1 VEEDS
6 TIESGATVNEDIIPN
21 VNYTPTTDDKF
32 QNVQDEKDD
41 VADHIIADE
50 KSKQIFRRNKTR
62 MAVMVTI
69 IEMKIL
75 YLL

>member
-1 VEEDS
+1 MEEGS

-21 VNYTPTTDDKF
+21 VNYTPTTDDI

-50 KSKQIFRRNKTR
+50 KSKQILIQKEQNAYGSNGNNNR
-62 MAVMVTI
+62 
-69 IEMKIL
+69 
-75 YLL
+75 